1 MAKQATK
8 LNNVKKIVKTPDPYK
23 QFTEDIAD
31 IILRLDDVDNRLIE
45 VDTQTGKLI
54 EEMAISNFEE
64 LLEERALELLGKTL
78 EEV

>member
-54 EEMAISNFEE
+54 EEMGTVESRVGKVEA
-64 LLEERALELLGKTL
+64 RLGIG
-78 EEV
+78 